1 MSENYSEE
9 NKDQVNEKIKE
20 VQSTTKKAL
29 DELNN
34 EELRDKM
41 VNLEVENQNMKD
53 ELNKLKE
60 LNKNKDNIISS
71 QQSQINLYVNKYNK
85 DEITIDALQDKL
97 LTILSTYNK

>member
-1 MSENYSEE
+1 
-9 NKDQVNEKIKE
+9 
-20 VQSTTKKAL
+20 
-29 DELNN
+29 
-34 EELRDKM
+34 
-41 VNLEVENQNMKD
+41 MKD
-53 ELNKLKE
+53 ELNTLKE